1 MGITT
6 IGLNTIR
13 GLAGSPQP
21 TIPTHMA
28 IGSGTTAFNVTD
40 TTLEKE
46 IDRNSLTS
54 YDMSIAKIGTYIG
67 DFSST
72 DISGLDVSEFG
83 MINAT
88 TNGSLYQRQTIDN
101 LTFEGDR
108 ELQIQVSFRYSGA

>member
-13 GLAGSPQP
+13 GLVGSPQP

-46 IDRNSLTS
+46 NDRNTLTS
-54 YDMSIAKIGTYIG
+54 YDMSTAKTVTYIS
-67 DFSST
+67 DFSSSQL
-72 DISGLDVSEFG
+72 SGLDVSEFG
-83 MINAT
+83 LMNAA
-88 TNGSLYQRQTIDN
+88 TNGSLFHREVIGN
-101 LTFEGDR
+101 LSFAGDR
-108 ELQIQVSFRYSGA
+108 ELKIQTSFRYSGA